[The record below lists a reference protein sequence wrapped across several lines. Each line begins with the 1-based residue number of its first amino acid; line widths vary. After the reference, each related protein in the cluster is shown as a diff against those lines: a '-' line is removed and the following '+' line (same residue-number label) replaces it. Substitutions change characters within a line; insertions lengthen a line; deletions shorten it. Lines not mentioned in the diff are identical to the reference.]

1 MFATLLC
8 EAQNDTFVDSR
19 DGKIYKTVQ
28 IGKQVWMAQNLAFT
42 DTLIEAVCYWNSS
55 AVCDKYGSLYTWY
68 AAVESCPKGW
78 HLPSQIEFD
87 SLIGKVAGDK
97 KTAYNVLILGGGSGF
112 DGLLGGYVS
121 DLGLRGDHFIGLEKF
136 GFYLNSSAKPSSAD
150 ASCFQFTT
158 LQSAKINKGKKG
170 WLMSVRCVKD

>member
-42 DTLIEAVCYWNSS
+42 DTLIEAVCYGNSS
-55 AVCDKYGSLYTWY
+55 AVCDKYGALYTWY

-121 DLGLRGDHFIGLEKF
+121 DLGLRGYHFIGLEKF
-136 GFYLNSSAKPSSAD
+136 GFYWTSSAKQSSAD

-158 LQSAKINKGKKG
+158 LQSAKMNKGKKG